1 MTAFWRRKAK
11 TIVIVLCTEAKVKA
25 RMEEL
30 ASEGRASA
38 EGVNRPFHFRVKLLF
53 RAKKEVKGA
62 DAMDGERFFELFGEE
77 NVTQENLALPLHVPT
92 LQAVEA
98 TFADGNDL
106 RLPCNVR
113 HYFPQFVYCFCI
125 LGCPPRMYAHGIQG
139 TFPKMEC
146 LGM

>member
-1 MTAFWRRKAK
+1 M
-11 TIVIVLCTEAKVKA
+11 IVLCTEAKVKA

-62 DAMDGERFFELFGEE
+62 DAMDGEGLLEFFGEE
-77 NVTQENLALPLHVPT
+77 DVTQEDLALPLHVPT
-92 LQAVEA
+92 LQAVKA
-98 TFADGNDL
+98 TFADRNDL
-106 RLPCNVR
+106 RISGNVR
-113 HYFPQFVYCFCI
+113 HYFPQFIYCICV